1 MAQIQ
6 LDPGSIKAQAYFTAA
21 WLMIALAVKNLIV
34 LARDLFDTTLIV
46 ETLEFVA
53 GLLPILIYVMIF
65 WLSLCVFLYVIL
77 LIRPQKEDPEY
88 W

>member
-1 MAQIQ
+1 
-6 LDPGSIKAQAYFTAA
+6 
-21 WLMIALAVKNLIV
+21 
-34 LARDLFDTTLIV
+34 
-46 ETLEFVA
+46 LEYVA

>member
-46 ETLEFVA
+46 ET
-53 GLLPILIYVMIF
+53 
-65 WLSLCVFLYVIL
+65 
-77 LIRPQKEDPEY
+77 
-88 W
+88 